1 MKKKND
7 IKLIFGIIIVA
18 VLFLLFRFMTAEEGA
33 VAVVYVDGKKIA
45 EYSLSEERTVSVEGY
60 DGGYN
65 ILVIEDGK
73 AYLSDADCPD
83 GLCVGMGEIEYDGET
98 IVCLPHKV
106 VIEIESEKENDI
118 SGDGIDAVTK

>member
-1 MKKKND
+1 MMKKND
-7 IKLIFGIIIVA
+7 IRLIFGIIIMA
-18 VLFLLFRFMTAEEGA
+18 VFFLLIRFVTLKEGA
-33 VAVVYVDGKKIA
+33 VAVVYVDGQKIG
-45 EYSLSEERTVSVEGY
+45 EYSLDQDREVVVEGY

-65 ILVIEDGK
+65 TLVIEGGK

-83 GLCVGMGEIEYDGET
+83 KLCVGMGEIEYDGET

-106 VIEIESEKENDI
+106 VIEIESEKENSI